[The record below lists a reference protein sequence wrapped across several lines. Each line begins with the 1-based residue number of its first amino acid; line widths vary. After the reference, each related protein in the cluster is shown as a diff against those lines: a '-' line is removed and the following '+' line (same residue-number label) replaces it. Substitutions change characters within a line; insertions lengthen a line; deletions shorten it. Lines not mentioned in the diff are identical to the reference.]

1 MRIVS
6 LLPSA
11 TEILFALGLGDNVVG
26 VSHECDF
33 PPAARTKQVVIQSRV
48 KKDAPAAEIDA
59 QVRDYVS
66 RGESL
71 YAVDADLLENLK
83 PDLILTQDLC
93 HVCAASPDD
102 LATALSRFTYPPE
115 VLTLNPLDLG
125 DVWRDILWVG
135 EETGRLEEA
144 ECLLEKIGA
153 QLESVERAV
162 SRIEHHRARVAF
174 LEWLDPFYVGGHW
187 VPEMIER
194 AGGIDLFGLPR
205 KPTFR
210 VSLQD
215 IIESIPDVIL
225 VSPCGYSAEQA
236 RDEYRNVPFPE
247 QWSVNARRPQ
257 QSRLRARSQRILLAS
272 RPSSCHRH
280 RNSRESVAS
289 DADRQRRS
297 RTGDLAA
304 HDRRVERRSHG
315 SALRF
320 KLDRIAKPNFSFEPT
335 EEKPTCY
342 AERSSPTH
350 SSLPHSARLPLPTRK
365 PPPRANQIRTT
376 HLTRL

>member
-11 TEILFALGLGDNVVG
+11 TEILFALGLGDDVVG

-48 KKDAPAAEIDA
+48 KKDATSPEIDA
-59 QVRDYVS
+59 QVREFVS

-71 YAVDADLLENLK
+71 YAVDADLLESLK
-83 PDLILTQDLC
+83 PDLIITQDLC

-102 LATALSRFTYPPE
+102 LATTLSRFNYPPE

-135 EETGRLEEA
+135 EETGRNEEA
-144 ECLLEKIGA
+144 ERLLERIGG
-153 QLESVERAV
+153 QLESVERA
-162 SRIEHHRARVAF
+162 IEKTEHHPRVAF

-215 IIESIPDVIL
+215 IVEAIPDIIL

-236 RDEYRNVPFPE
+236 RNEYHNMPFPE
-247 QWSVNARRPQ
+247 QWSATPAARNNRVYA
-257 QSRLRARSQRILLAS
+257 LEANGYFS
-272 RPSSCHRH
+272 RPGPRLATGIEILAKALHPMITVSA
-280 RNSRESVAS
+280 EAEQVILPLTLGAS
-289 DADRQRRS
+289 DTANAFNPTAR
-297 RTGDLAA
+297 AA
-304 HDRRVERRSHG
+304 
-315 SALRF
+315 
-320 KLDRIAKPNFSFEPT
+320 
-335 EEKPTCY
+335 
-342 AERSSPTH
+342 SS
-350 SSLPHSARLPLPTRK
+350 
-365 PPPRANQIRTT
+365 
-376 HLTRL
+376 